1 MILMNLTISCVLDL
15 IHKDTANSFIVLI
28 YWQIDYNIVIALVAF
43 IDNFLA
49 TFSFY
54 YDLK

>member
-1 MILMNLTISCVLDL
+1 MNLTISCVLDL